1 MSTGPPPR
9 PDLLSS
15 VGGPQ
20 EGRREVPWGPLDA
33 VPVFLLAILFSVLGS
48 VPAVLLLSAD
58 GSRFVWIAL
67 VGELGFLGAVVFWL
81 RVVRRAPLRALGA
94 SSDRLRDLGVGILS
108 GTGLVVL
115 GWVAGIIVVV
125 VARLILGHA
134 PVQPEQIPSSVE
146 GPSLLLSAIVV
157 VVAAPIGEEVF
168 FRGFL
173 FQGLRQ
179 RFPLWPAVLISA
191 AVFALVHWS
200 PLLIFALFPVGIGLA
215 LIYEH
220 RRSLLSSI
228 VAHAV
233 FNLVGILV
241 IVATR

>member
-1 MSTGPPPR
+1 MSTVPPPR
-9 PDLLSS
+9 PDLLPPEESH
-15 VGGPQ
+15 GQRP
-20 EGRREVPWGPLDA
+20 REVPWGPLDA
-33 VPVFLLAILFSVLGS
+33 VPVFVLAIILSFIGS

-67 VGELGFLGAVVFWL
+67 VGEVGFLGAVVIWL
-81 RVVRRAPLRALGA
+81 RVVRRVPLGALGA
-94 SSDRLRDLGVGILS
+94 PREPLRDLGVGLLS
-108 GTGLVVL
+108 GGGLVVV
-115 GWVAGIIVVV
+115 GWIAGIVVVV

-134 PVQPEQIPSSVE
+134 PVQPEQIPLSVQ
-146 GPSLLLSAIVV
+146 GPSLLLSGIVV

-173 FQGLRQ
+173 FQGLR
-179 RFPLWPAVLISA
+179 RRLSLWPAALISA
-191 AVFALVHWS
+191 AVFAVVHWS
-200 PLLIFALFPVGIGLA
+200 PILIFALFPIGVGLA
-215 LIYEH
+215 LVFEH

-228 VAHAV
+228 AAHAV